1 MSGGGGSKPKQSYAD
16 KVNAA
21 VAVAEDRRFVE
32 KFYPKLLELKDK
44 TSQQDLAGYAAGRG
58 AADVAQGVG
67 TPTMAQAASTT
78 RGGDLAKLASGVET
92 KARAT
97 GEAAKQDRLADVLA
111 SARGQA
117 QTAQSG
123 LATAARIGSAA
134 EINKFRAQ
142 QIENK
147 AFMDAAGFIGGSY
160 MLKGLENYRQEKLD
174 KETAPP
180 SNPAPEPSLGRSFS
194 PRTVVP
200 ILDRFFT
207 RG

>member
-1 MSGGGGSKPKQSYAD
+1 MSGGGGGSTPKQSYAD

-32 KFYPKLLELKDK
+32 KFYPKLLELRDK

-92 KARAT
+92 QARAT
-97 GEAAKQDRLADVLA
+97 GEASRQDRLADVLA

-142 QIENK
+142 QVENQ
-147 AFMDAAGFIGGSY
+147 AFMDAAGTIGGSY
-160 MLKGLENYRQEKLD
+160 ILKGLDNLGEQKLAKAVD
-174 KETAPP
+174 PNAPDP
-180 SNPAPEPSLGRSFS
+180 SIGRAFAPSSVFDAFS
-194 PRTVVP
+194 RRDEV
-200 ILDRFFT
+200 
-207 RG
+207 